1 MTEMDKRLRAETF
14 RTRLQGQMEASG
26 VNRSELAR
34 ACGVDRSTI
43 AQLLSGVDARLP
55 NAHLAAE
62 CAGALGVSAD
72 FLLGLSD
79 RPERPGDVLA
89 AAVTVTEAARSSAD
103 EQLLEWH
110 REAAGYK
117 IRHVAATLPDVLK
130 TEEVLSWEYQSSLGK
145 TPQQAI
151 GATQDRYQWLGEQL
165 SDYEIAVSLGEMRAF
180 AAGAGYYDG
189 LDPGVRRRQLDNMAE
204 VLDRLYPAVRLFLYD
219 ARRVFSAP
227 VTVFGPLLGVVY
239 VGRFYLAFRS
249 RDRVRALSQ
258 HFDGLIREAEVDA
271 RHAPDW
277 VARLAGSVPV
287 EADADVA
294 ADPAW
299 RPA

>member
-1 MTEMDKRLRAETF
+1 MDKRLRAETF
-14 RTRLQGQMEASG
+14 RARLEQQMDTTG
-26 VNRSELAR
+26 MNRSALAR

-43 AQLLSGVDARLP
+43 AQLLAEGAARLP

-62 CAGALGVSAD
+62 CAAALGVSAD
-72 FLLGLSD
+72 WLLGLSD

-103 EQLLEWH
+103 EQLLDWH

-130 TEEVLSWEYQSSLGK
+130 TEEVLSWEYQSFLGK
-145 TPQQAI
+145 TPEQAI

-165 SDYEIAVSLGEMRAF
+165 SDYEMAVSLGELRAF
-180 AAGAGYYDG
+180 AVGAGYYEG
-189 LDPGVRRRQLDNMAE
+189 LDTATRRHQLLNMAE
-204 VLDRLYPAVRLFLYD
+204 ACDRLYPAVRLFLYD
-219 ARRVFSAP
+219 ARRIFSAP

-258 HFDGLIREAEVDA
+258 HFDGLVREAEVDA
-271 RHAPDW
+271 RDAPGW
-277 VARLAGSVPV
+277 IYELADTV
-287 EADADVA
+287 
-294 ADPAW
+294 
-299 RPA
+299 

>member
-1 MTEMDKRLRAETF
+1 MTIMDKRVRAETF
-14 RTRLQGQMEASG
+14 RTRLQSQMDASG
-26 VNRSELAR
+26 INRSELAR

-43 AQLLSGVDARLP
+43 AQLLSGGDARLP

-62 CAGALGVSAD
+62 CAGVLGVSAD

-89 AAVTVTEAARSSAD
+89 AAVAVTEAARSSAD
-103 EQLLEWH
+103 EQLLDWH

-130 TEEVLSWEYQSSLGK
+130 SEEVLSWEYQSFLGK

-151 GATQDRYQWLGEQL
+151 GATQDRYKWLGEQL
-165 SDYEIAVSLGEMRAF
+165 SDYEMAVSLGELHAF
-180 AAGAGYYDG
+180 AAGAGYYRG
-189 LDPGVRRRQLDNMAE
+189 LEAAVRRRQLEKMAD
-204 VLDRLYPAVRLFLYD
+204 VLDKLYPSVRLFLYD

-249 RDRVRALSQ
+249 RDRVRELSQ
-258 HFDGLIREAEVDA
+258 HFDWLVREAEVDA
-271 RHAPDW
+271 RHTPNW
-277 VARLAGSVPV
+277 LARLAGQVPS
-287 EADADVA
+287 DA
-294 ADPAW
+294 PASLAHA
-299 RPA
+299 P

>member
-1 MTEMDKRLRAETF
+1 MDKRARAETF
-14 RTRLQGQMEASG
+14 RTRLRQQMESAG
-26 VNRSELAR
+26 VNRSALAR
-34 ACGVDRSTI
+34 ACDVDRSTI
-43 AQLLSGVDARLP
+43 AQLLADGAARLP

-62 CAGALGVSAD
+62 CAQALGVSAD
-72 FLLGLSD
+72 WLLGLSD

-103 EQLLEWH
+103 DQLLDWH

-130 TEEVLSWEYQSSLGK
+130 TEAVLQWEYQSSLGK

-151 GATQDRYQWLGEQL
+151 GATQDRYEWLGEQL
-165 SDYEIAVSLGEMRAF
+165 SDYEMAVSLGELRAF
-180 AAGAGYYDG
+180 AAGAGYYEG
-189 LDPGVRRRQLDNMAE
+189 LAAPDRREQIESMATVCAE
-204 VLDRLYPAVRLFLYD
+204 LYPAVRLFLFD
-219 ARRVFSAP
+219 ARRIFSAP

-258 HFDGLIREAEVDA
+258 HFDGLVREAEVDA
-271 RHAPDW
+271 RDTPDW
-277 VARLAGSVPV
+277 LRTLARSI
-287 EADADVA
+287 
-294 ADPAW
+294 
-299 RPA
+299 